1 MIIMTIEFRI
11 EGIPGLYKLMNRQ
24 KKIDFVFQGNT
35 LRDLV
40 NGLKARFGAGVDKIL
55 LDKNNEIDMEYR
67 VVVNMSRYLEYGRRM
82 NERLNDGD
90 MVHIMT
96 VG

>member
-1 MIIMTIEFRI
+1 MKIEFRI
-11 EGIPGLYKLMNRQ
+11 EGIPDLYKLMNRQ
-24 KKIDFVFQGNT
+24 KKIDFVFQGTT
-35 LRDLV
+35 LRDMV
-40 NGLKARFGAGVDKIL
+40 NALKTKFGAGVDKIL

-67 VVVNMSRYLEYGRRM
+67 VVVNMTRYLDYGRRM

-90 MVHIMT
+90 MVHMMT